1 MYYSDSEI
9 EQMMLEDMIEWQ
21 GEGYYSI
28 EYTDGGKNWMNGGP
42 VYMITP
48 EELANEL
55 RAAYAYATPSHLP
68 YPEMIAE
75 YLVRQDSGVV
85 D

>member
-1 MYYSDSEI
+1 MYYSESEI
-9 EQMMLEDMIEWQ
+9 EEMVVEDMIEWQ

-28 EYTDGGKNWMNGGP
+28 EYTDGGENWTNEGP
-42 VYMITP
+42 IYMITS

-75 YLVRQDSGVV
+75 YLVRQDGGW
-85 D
+85 